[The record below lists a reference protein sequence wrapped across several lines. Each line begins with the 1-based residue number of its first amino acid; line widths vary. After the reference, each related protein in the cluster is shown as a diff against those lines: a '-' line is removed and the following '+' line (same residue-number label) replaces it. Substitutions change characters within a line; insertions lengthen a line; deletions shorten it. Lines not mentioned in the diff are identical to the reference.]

1 MSLIKRHIEITV
13 ILIVGF
19 ILRFS
24 ISLIHSY
31 SNDELSAINRLQYSN
46 FSDLIDQGV
55 MTGDMHPAGV
65 QVFMKAWSLM
75 FGMNEGPMRFPFVI
89 FGVLSIF
96 LIYKIG
102 LKWVNKSTG
111 IYAALF
117 LSLLYFPIMNSEFA
131 RPYSPGLFF
140 SLLAGWYYLKILF
153 GEKKSY
159 LDAILLGVA
168 FAGAMYSHYFA
179 FMFIAWMGVS
189 GLVFANKKN
198 LKFIIIAG
206 VTGIV
211 LFAPHIPVTQFH
223 LDVGGLQW
231 LAPPEGDWLFQFLF
245 HAFNESFLL
254 IVLLI
259 SAFVMSLIFKKS
271 LTAKWS
277 KTLTYMAILFFGIF
291 IVGFA
296 FSYLST
302 PVLKF
307 PVMLFPLPFLLIL
320 IGFVLSKFKMEKAL
334 IGVLSV
340 GLLTSTLIQKDLFGN
355 MHYELF
361 EEVAVDI
368 VDWNEKYGDENIYT
382 VYNLNNPNYMN
393 FYANQWGKEIDFDW
407 DVLEFGDAARLRE
420 DLKSRKED
428 YCIIGYSARLTLP
441 QVFETCLEFYP
452 NIVAGKK
459 YNNAAVYL
467 LSKND
472 SASIVQYAYSLD
484 EFPPKLENS
493 DWIMNK
499 NQFVAS
505 NPAWS
510 TKSQVYE
517 LSNNNIYGPEFH
529 FKLDDVSDFK
539 SKYIKV
545 EVKATLESIGQLT
558 ASFDASRNG
567 EQVLNVKGEDYWEGR
582 DLEKMLIDT
591 GSAYFVFRIPHFI
604 EDGDDLMISFWNRN
618 GDSPV
623 YIHSVKVLSCENIWN

>member
-1 MSLIKRHIEITV
+1 MALIKRHIEITI

-19 ILRFS
+19 VLRFS

-65 QVFMKAWSLM
+65 QVFMKAWSLI

-89 FGVLSIF
+89 LGVLSIF

-102 LKWVNKSTG
+102 RKWVNKSTG

-153 GEKKSY
+153 GEKRSY
-159 LDAILLGVA
+159 LDAILLGIA

-198 LKFIIIAG
+198 LKFIILAG

-211 LFAPHIPVTQFH
+211 LFAPHISVTQFH
-223 LDVGGLQW
+223 LEVGGLQW

-254 IVLLI
+254 IVLVL
-259 SAFVMSLIFKKS
+259 SALVMSLVFKKS
-271 LTAKWS
+271 ITSKWT
-277 KTLTYMAILFFGIF
+277 KELTYMAILFFGIF
-291 IVGFA
+291 VVGFA

-334 IGVLSV
+334 IGVLSI
-340 GLLTSTLIQKDLFGN
+340 GLFASTMIQKDLYGN

-368 VDWNEKYGDENIYT
+368 VNWNEKYGEDNIYT

-393 FYANQWGKEIDFDW
+393 FYANQWDKEIDFDW
-407 DVLEFGDAARLRE
+407 DVLEFGDAANLRE
-420 DLKSRKED
+420 DLKNRKED

-452 NIVAGKK
+452 NIVAGEK

-472 SASIVQYAYSLD
+472 KGILRPDSEILS
-484 EFPPKLENS
+484 EFPLNEWNS
-493 DWIMNK
+493 EESRFSMVQLNG
-499 NQFVAS
+499 
-505 NPAWS
+505 S
-510 TKSQVYE
+510 TLFNGYR
-517 LSNNNIYGPEFH
+517 LSGEDIYGPEYH
-529 FKLDDVSDFK
+529 FNLDDVSDFK

-545 EVKATLESIGQLT
+545 EVNAALEMTGQLT
-558 ASFDASRNG
+558 ASFSAKRNG
-567 EQVLNVKGEDYWEGR
+567 ESVMSQGEPYWEGR
-582 DLEKMLIDT
+582 DLEKMLLDT
-591 GSAYFVFRIPHFI
+591 GKAYFVFRIPHFI

-618 GDSPV
+618 ADSPV
-623 YIHSVKVLSCENIWN
+623 YIHSVRVLSCENIWN